1 MRQGRNPWLTE
12 EFLDKRGVVLKRL
25 SRTLCAAL
33 IVGWLSVGAIAD
45 VRSDSKAAFQVVENM
60 FTLVRSEFIE
70 DTPPTKIVEGAF
82 KQLSEALT
90 KDGIAYA
97 LPPIPKDMT
106 SEQAE
111 EFLGKEFEK
120 LAVAHPKTL
129 KENWLAHQ
137 VIAGMVEGLGDRY
150 TVFMEPEE
158 YRALKESMSGG
169 NFGGVGIYIELNKE
183 PGSRLTVSRPIPDSP
198 AADAGI
204 QDGDVILAI
213 DGKST
218 QGFAIEDAQEKLRG
232 PIGSPV
238 ILTIRRLKQQLPFD
252 VTLRRDNIR
261 VSSVTSSMETIQ
273 GHKLGYMRLQMF
285 GERTDEELE
294 RAMRDLEKQ
303 GAEGYFLDLRNN
315 GGGYIVSAVDV
326 VSKFV
331 PTGSVVTSVEERGTG
346 NKVYRSRPSLRR
358 QKPLVLLINQ
368 YSASASEIT
377 AAALS
382 DHGAAKLIGV
392 KSFGKGSVQK
402 IFSLPDESG
411 VKITTAHYHTPTGK
425 DINEVGIEPNEKVE
439 FEGRSLGGEDDP
451 QFQAAAKTLIA
462 EIESQPKV
470 GKGEFP
476 TARTGAEQWRYLL
489 ALGRGEPRVVDR
501 RYVMGEGKAALIE
514 EVKVRFPD
522 SGRDETFRF
531 NLAPALGV

>member
-1 MRQGRNPWLTE
+1 MKL
-12 EFLDKRGVVLKRL
+12 F

-33 IVGWLSVGAIAD
+33 IVGWLSVGAVAD
-45 VRSDSKAAFQVVENM
+45 VRSDSKAAFEVVENM

-70 DTPPTKIVEGAF
+70 DTPPSKIVEGAF
-82 KQLSEALT
+82 KQLSEALV
-90 KDGIAYA
+90 KNGIAYA
-97 LPPIPKDMT
+97 LPPVPKDMT

-111 EFLGKEFEK
+111 AFLGKEFEK
-120 LAVAHPKTL
+120 VAVAHPKTL
-129 KENWLAHQ
+129 RENWLAHQ
-137 VIAGMVEGLGDRY
+137 VIEGMVEGLGDRY
-150 TVFMEPEE
+150 TVFMDPEE
-158 YRALKESMSGG
+158 YRSLKESMSGG
-169 NFGGVGIYIELNKE
+169 NFGGVGIYIELAKE

-198 AADAGI
+198 ASDAGI
-204 QDGDVILAI
+204 QSGDVILAI
-213 DGKST
+213 DGTST
-218 QGFAIEDAQEKLRG
+218 QGFTIEDAQDKLRG
-232 PIGSPV
+232 NIGSPV
-238 ILTIRRLKQQLPFD
+238 VLTIRRLNQELPFD

-261 VSSVTSSMETIQ
+261 VSSVASELKEIE

-285 GERTDEELE
+285 GEKSDEELE
-294 RAMRDLEKQ
+294 RAMRDLESQ

-346 NKVYRSRPSLRR
+346 NKIYRSRPSLRR
-358 QKPLVLLINQ
+358 PKPLVLLINQ

-382 DHGAAKLIGV
+382 DHGVAKLVGV

-439 FEGRSLGGEDDP
+439 FEGRSLADEDDT

-462 EIESQPKV
+462 EIQAQPKAAQ
-470 GKGEFP
+470 GDLP

-489 ALGRGEPRVVDR
+489 ALGRGEPRLLDR
-501 RYVMGEGKAALIE
+501 RYVMGEGKTPLIE
-514 EVKVRFPD
+514 EVRVRFP
-522 SGRDETFRF
+522 GAGKDETFRF
-531 NLAPALGV
+531 NLGPALGV

>member
-1 MRQGRNPWLTE
+1 MKL
-12 EFLDKRGVVLKRL
+12 F

-33 IVGWLSVGAIAD
+33 IAGWLSVGAFAD
-45 VRSDSKAAFQVVENM
+45 VRSDSKTAFEVVENM

-70 DTPPTKIVEGAF
+70 DTPPSKIVEGAF
-82 KQLSEALT
+82 QRLSEALV
-90 KDGIAYA
+90 KNGIAYA
-97 LPPIPKDMT
+97 LPPVPKDMT

-111 EFLGKEFEK
+111 AFLGKEFEK
-120 LAVAHPKTL
+120 VAVAHPKTL
-129 KENWLAHQ
+129 RENWLAHQ
-137 VIAGMVEGLGDRY
+137 VIEGMVEGLGDRY
-150 TVFMEPEE
+150 TVFMDPEE

-169 NFGGVGIYIELNKE
+169 NFGGVGIYIELAKE

-198 AADAGI
+198 ASDAGI
-204 QDGDVILAI
+204 QPGDVILAI
-213 DGKST
+213 DGTST
-218 QGFAIEDAQEKLRG
+218 QGFTIEDAQDKLRG
-232 PIGSPV
+232 SIGSPV
-238 ILTIRRLKQQLPFD
+238 VLTLRRRNQELPFD
-252 VTLRRDNIR
+252 VTLQRDNIR
-261 VSSVTSSMETIQ
+261 VSSVASELKEID

-285 GERTDEELE
+285 GEKSDEELE
-294 RAMRDLEKQ
+294 RAMRDLESQ

-315 GGGYIVSAVDV
+315 GGGYIVSAVDI

-346 NKVYRSRPSLRR
+346 NKIYRSRPSLRR
-358 QKPLVLLINQ
+358 PKPLVLLINQ

-382 DHGAAKLIGV
+382 DHGVAKLVGV

-425 DINEVGIEPNEKVE
+425 DINEVGIEPNQTVE
-439 FEGRSLGGEDDP
+439 FEGRSLADVEDT

-462 EIESQPKV
+462 EIEEQPKAAP
-470 GKGEFP
+470 GELP

-489 ALGRGEPRVVDR
+489 ALGRGEPRLVDR
-501 RYVMGEGKAALIE
+501 RYVMGEGKTPLLE
-514 EVKVRFPD
+514 EVRVRFP
-522 SGRDETFRF
+522 GAAKDETFRF
-531 NLAPALGV
+531 NLGPALGV